1 MRTNQELVTRFEY
14 GVRLKEDSSRE
25 FIEKDE
31 NLKLI
36 CQKISPDNIKNRLIP
51 EEFELLQKMTSTKKN
66 QERTLFKKTFKK
78 FYGVGSKVGPYQIN
92 SGSLN
97 EYR

>member
-1 MRTNQELVTRFEY
+1 MQVNQELITRFEY

-36 CQKISPDNIKNRLIP
+36 CQIIGPGNIQHRLIP

-66 QERTLFKKTFKK
+66 QERTMFKKTFKK
-78 FYGVGSKVGPYQIN
+78 YYGVGSKVGPYKIN
-92 SGSLN
+92 AG
-97 EYR
+97 EGKGRE

>member
-1 MRTNQELVTRFEY
+1 MQVHQEIVTRFEY
-14 GVRLKEDSSRE
+14 GVRLKEDSSRD

-36 CQKISPDNIKNRLIP
+36 CQKIGPENIRHRLIP

-66 QERTLFKKTFKK
+66 QERTIFKKTFKK
-78 FYGVGSKVGPYQIN
+78 FYGVGSKVGPYKVN
-92 SGSLN
+92 SGIGESSV
-97 EYR
+97 